1 MILRIVSSLREMKRT
16 KMIEEMG
23 RLKGKREIAVDDEE
37 GTACAASSGRDRKN
51 MWMSLL
57 Y

>member
-1 MILRIVSSLREMKRT
+1 MKRT